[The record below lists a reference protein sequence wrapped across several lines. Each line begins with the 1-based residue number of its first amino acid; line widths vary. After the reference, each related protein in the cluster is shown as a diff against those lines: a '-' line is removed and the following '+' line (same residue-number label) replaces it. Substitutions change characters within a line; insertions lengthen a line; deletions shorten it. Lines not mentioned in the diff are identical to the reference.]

1 MPKYDNPV
9 RGFVRCPVCAS
20 AASVHQVGEG
30 QLIATGEP
38 PKNSR
43 NLGLQYYRC
52 PECGNSSISKKVNE
66 FIETNKV
73 EEATELDALP
83 ANEHELLDTHRPNE
97 LQPEPTASQAVSGSV
112 EPSEDEAFTDAASSA
127 DSTEDNALNQTVK
140 KPSWLTP
147 KRVLIAFGIMLCAG
161 WMVRQLMPKPSVTQG
176 GEQHG

>member
-1 MPKYDNPV
+1 MAKYDNPI

-66 FIETNKV
+66 FIEANKV
-73 EEATELDALP
+73 EDSTEITTPPTNDQ
-83 ANEHELLDTHRPNE
+83 ELLDTDRPNE
-97 LQPEPTASQAVSGSV
+97 IQPEPVTEQPLTGSV
-112 EPSEDEAFTDAASSA
+112 EESDDQAFTAAASCA
-127 DSTEDNALNQTVK
+127 NSTEENTSSKPDK
-140 KPSWLTP
+140 IPSWLTL
-147 KRVLIAFGIMLCAG
+147 KRVFIVFGVLVCVG
-161 WMVRQLMPKPSVTQG
+161 WTARQLMPKPQPQG
-176 GEQHG
+176 DEQHG